1 MFNVISPYFSTKTI
15 SVCVETTNIRKE
27 EEEEKVKGVLRGDAV
42 VSSRRNT
49 NFVLI

>member
-27 EEEEKVKGVLRGDAV
+27 EEEKVKGVLRGDAV